1 MVPGKKKKKNWER
14 ENTAKCSA
22 QEDRSSSLSISLY
35 DLASVVGKKKRT
47 EQATNKTL
55 LCI

>member
-1 MVPGKKKKKNWER
+1 MGPGKKKKKNWER

-35 DLASVVGKKKRT
+35 DLASVVGEKKRT
-47 EQATNKTL
+47 EQATNKTF